1 MNTRNTVKITFH
13 SLLLLAGLLLA
24 PTLNMPTAIAQSA
37 RTQTGYDYLER
48 GWVDDAI
55 REFQGAVQQQPQS
68 VDAQLGL
75 AIAYE
80 QSGRIADAWQA
91 YQQVLT
97 LEPQNRRA
105 LTSVGTLGGYR
116 PEWQRQGIAALTEL
130 LALDSQNTEA
140 RAQRALLLGYQ
151 GRFTEA
157 LSDYEQLLA
166 NNPAPQ
172 IVAQAA
178 EIYTY
183 SGNFVQGRALFE
195 QSLASGYV
203 LSDPAA
209 IAYARTLLPVGR
221 ADEVIVLLNQRLA
234 ADPDS
239 IDLRATLASA
249 YQRDGQTAEAIATLA
264 PLRSRSEAAL
274 PLARALSDIGRQSD
288 DMPLYQEAIALYL
301 EALGETPNPSIGLI
315 TEVADVLSEAP
326 NYQTEA
332 LRLYD
337 EVLALA
343 PNQLALQ
350 TKRLILANQLGGMSR
365 SELSSQLLSLLQPL
379 PSETSVQQQVGQ
391 ALIRLNDPD
400 PSLLP
405 IYEALISSGVPVDF
419 IYYRLAQMQ
428 IAQQN
433 WAEARAAIA
442 AYQSTPTGLND
453 IAPDLLIADLEQRQG
468 NLEASIQQY
477 EAVFNQTESLQ
488 IKETALLGISGVR
501 QQQQQ
506 WQQALIAYERLLNL
520 KPQSDRAQLGS
531 AYLSLK
537 LQQMSAAQA
546 ERVLETWLAN
556 YPTVPAAMVPLEL
569 LNLVG
574 ELPADPL
581 REDLYE
587 RLLEIEPNHLGL
599 NRRYAQALAI
609 TDPEAATAYLEELTA
624 EDSTDIALYF
634 VQGEVAQTLGEL
646 ELASQAYETILVQE
660 PDNVNALAA
669 LGGVRFQQGRL
680 DEAEVLYEEV
690 LAFQPDDWEIRRI
703 MAELNLAQDEPVTAF
718 EQFMALQVDAD
729 GQVVMPPIE
738 HRLQETR
745 LNFLRRR
752 GFQPP
757 WERY

>member
-1 MNTRNTVKITFH
+1 MSTRKTAKITLH
-13 SLLLLAGLLLA
+13 TLSLLAGLLLTA
-24 PTLNMPTAIAQSA
+24 TFDMPTAIAQSA
-37 RTQTGYDYLER
+37 RTQAGYEYLER

-55 REFQGAVQQQPQS
+55 REFQRAVEQQPQS
-68 VDAQLGL
+68 ISAQLGL

-80 QSGRIADAWQA
+80 QAGRIAEAWQA

-97 LEPQNRRA
+97 LEPQNQRA
-105 LTSVGTLGGYR
+105 LTAVGTLGGYR
-116 PEWQRQGIAALTEL
+116 PEWQLQGIEALTAL
-130 LALDSQNTEA
+130 LALEPQNVDA

-157 LSDYEQLLA
+157 IADYEPLLTNNPSPQLLA
-166 NNPAPQ
+166 E
-172 IVAQAA
+172 AA

-183 SGNFVQGRALFE
+183 SGDFTQGRTLFE
-195 QSLASGYV
+195 QSLARGFQ
-203 LSDPAA
+203 LSNPAA

-221 ADEVIVLLNQRLA
+221 ASEAILLLNQRLQSSPE
-234 ADPDS
+234 DR
-239 IDLRATLASA
+239 DLRAALASA
-249 YQRDGQTAEAIATLA
+249 YQRDGQSGEAIAILQ
-264 PLRSRSEAAL
+264 PLRDRPDAAL
-274 PLARALSDIGRQSD
+274 SLARALSDIGRQSN

-301 EALGETPNPSIGLI
+301 QVLNETPNPSIGFV
-315 TEVADVLSEAP
+315 TEVADVLSEVPSFQA
-326 NYQTEA
+326 EA

-337 EVLALA
+337 EVLAIT
-343 PNQLALQ
+343 PDQLALQ
-350 TKRLILANQLGGMSR
+350 TKRLILAHQLGEVSR
-365 SELSSQLLSLLQPL
+365 PDLAAQLLSLLQPL
-379 PSETSVQQQVGQ
+379 PSAASVQQQVGL
-391 ALIRLNDPD
+391 ALIRLDNPD

-405 IYEALISSGVPVDF
+405 IYEDLISSGVPVDF

-428 IAQQN
+428 IARQN

-442 AYQSTPTGLND
+442 AYQSTPSGLND

-468 NLEASIQQY
+468 NFEASVQQY
-477 EAVFNQTESLQ
+477 EAIFNQTESLQ

-506 WQQALIAYERLLNL
+506 WQQALMAYERLLNL

-537 LQQMSAAQA
+537 LQQMPAAQA

-556 YPTVPAAMVPLEL
+556 YPTVPPAMVPPEL

-574 ELPADPL
+574 ELPAAPL
-581 REDLYE
+581 REDLSE
-587 RLLEIEPNHLGL
+587 RLLAIEPTHLGL
-599 NRRYAQALAI
+599 NRRYAQTLAM
-609 TDPEAATAYLEELTA
+609 TDPETAMAYLEALTTA
-624 EDSTDIALYF
+624 ESTDVALYF

-660 PDNVNALAA
+660 PDNIDALAA

-703 MAELNLAQDEPVTAF
+703 MAELDLAQDEPVTAF
-718 EQFMALQVDAD
+718 EQFLTLQAEAD
-729 GQVVMPPIE
+729 GQLTTPPIE
-738 HRLQETR
+738 HRLQEMR

-757 WERY
+757 WEQY